1 MVFSVWGKIAFGL
14 GLVLLA
20 VLTASKIPSFPTYS
34 AAAWLLVGIV
44 CMALPFAL
52 FGGNGQRRR

>member
-44 CMALPFAL
+44 CMGATICPV
-52 FGGNGQRRR
+52 RR